1 MEFVAVK
8 AVDNSLRPVSVI
20 DADRLKGI
28 KVGQAVKIQVTKQN
42 ARSLPHHRL
51 FFGGLLP
58 LAFDYWHPAGG
69 IISPKER
76 DVVIWIAKRLD
87 KFAGNK
93 GIIVKAAD
101 EALNLLAKK
110 RAEKLPVIEKDIDS
124 FRRWLTIEAGYFN
137 ICVTPAG
144 VVKEPKSISFASMDQ
159 NEFNAFYQACF
170 TVCWNMILCN
180 RFSSEDEAQQAID
193 QLLSLGN

>member
-1 MEFVAVK
+1 MELVAVK
-8 AVDNSLRPVSVI
+8 AVDNSLKPVTAI
-20 DADRLKGI
+20 DADSLKGF
-28 KVGQAVKIQVTKQN
+28 KVGQPVKIQVTRQKD
-42 ARSLPHHRL
+42 RSLSHHRL

-58 LAFDYWHPAGG
+58 LAFDYWQPAGG
-69 IISPKER
+69 VISPKER
-76 DVVIWIAKRLD
+76 DVVLWVAKRQDRL
-87 KFAGNK
+87 AGNK
-93 GIIVKAAD
+93 GVIVASA
-101 EALNLLAKK
+101 EESLNLLAKK

-144 VVKEPKSISFASMDQ
+144 VVKEPKSISFASMEQ

-180 RFSSEDEAQQAID
+180 RFSSKDEAQQAID

>member
-1 MEFVAVK
+1 MELVAVK
-8 AVDNSLRPVSVI
+8 AIDNSLRPVTAI
-20 DADRLKGI
+20 DADSLKQVKI
-28 KVGQAVKIQVTKQN
+28 GQPVKIQVTRQKD
-42 ARSLPHHRL
+42 RSLPHHRL

-58 LAFDYWHPAGG
+58 FAFDYWQPAGG
-69 IISPKER
+69 VISPKER
-76 DVVIWIAKRLD
+76 DVVLWIAKRLD

-93 GIIVKAAD
+93 GIIVTAAE

-110 RAEKLPVIEKDIDS
+110 RAEKLLVIDKDINS

-137 ICVTPAG
+137 YRLTPAG

-159 NEFNAFYQACF
+159 DEFNAFYKACF
-170 TVCWNMILCN
+170 NVCWNMILCN